1 MPYDLDHGAL
11 QALLD
16 ALGTDP
22 SDAAHA
28 YENLRE
34 RLIRFFRWNHC
45 LSPEDLA
52 DAALDRLAAKLAG
65 GSQAIHQPAG
75 FVAGIA
81 RMMLHEQHAQSVR
94 ERKVLSLL
102 SWAME
107 NRNRRD
113 EVSQV
118 RHDALD
124 HCLKQIEVENRNLLD
139 HYYSGSAR
147 ERIRNRQTLADELGV
162 GLNALRNRAL
172 RLRRQ
177 LERCMSGQMDKLGER
192 DSSRLSVTHRD
203 KRSG

>member
-1 MPYDLDHGAL
+1 M
-11 QALLD
+11 
-16 ALGTDP
+16 
-22 SDAAHA
+22 
-28 YENLRE
+28 
-34 RLIRFFRWNHC
+34 
-45 LSPEDLA
+45 
-52 DAALDRLAAKLAG
+52 
-65 GSQAIHQPAG
+65 
-75 FVAGIA
+75 AGIA

-124 HCLKQIEVENRNLLD
+124 HCLKQIEVRIETSSIIIIRAAPE
-139 HYYSGSAR
+139 SAFAIAR
-147 ERIRNRQTLADELGV
+147 TLADELGV

-203 KRSG
+203 LSPDERS